1 MREFIALAWQ
11 TDVRTRALRV
21 AAVVGSLLVLIN
33 QSDAVVSGQLTTD
46 QFLQI
51 LLTYCVPYGVST
63 YSSVKALRLG
73 SDLSQQPEQN

>member
-11 TDVRTRALRV
+11 TDVRIRALKV

-33 QSDAVVSGQLTTD
+33 QSDAVVSGQLTTN
-46 QFLQI
+46 QLLQI

-63 YSSVKALRLG
+63 YSSVKALGLD
-73 SDLSQQPEQN
+73 SDPNQQPERN

>member
-11 TDVRTRALRV
+11 TDVRTRALKV

-33 QSDAVVSGQLTTD
+33 QTDAVVSGQFTTS
-46 QFLQI
+46 QLLQV

-63 YSSVKALRLG
+63 YSSVKALSL
-73 SDLSQQPEQN
+73 DPDPSQAPEQN